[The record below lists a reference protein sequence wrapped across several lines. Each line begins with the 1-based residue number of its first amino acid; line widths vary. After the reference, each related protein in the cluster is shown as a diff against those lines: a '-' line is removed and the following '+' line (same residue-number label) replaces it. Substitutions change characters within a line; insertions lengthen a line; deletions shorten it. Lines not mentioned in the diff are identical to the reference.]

1 MTLSAAVL
9 YLRAAAFLLDLRKDV
24 ILLGVFGYGKLPTS
38 RWYASMMESQTV
50 CTDIG
55 NAFLDNLDGIGRV
68 KIIRRVFGGPC
79 ILFDAMI
86 E

>member
-1 MTLSAAVL
+1 M
-9 YLRAAAFLLDLRKDV
+9 

-38 RWYASMMESQTV
+38 RWYASIMESQTV

-55 NAFLDNLDGIGRV
+55 YAFLDNLDGIGG
-68 KIIRRVFGGPC
+68 IIYRAFGRPC